1 MNTQNL
7 LAKLMVGLLVFL
19 IGSFSIANAQEF
31 ALTAG
36 FRSNNA
42 DADRTGFTING
53 RNGLQFGALAFV
65 PITEQIHFR
74 SGFLYTQKY
83 LLSSTGTTTVT
94 ETELN
99 LSYLDIPATMMFKF
113 SEYGGVFAGFV
124 LSANQAKDCGSG
136 VSVCTGVQS
145 TILPFTIGASFKF
158 APQMGGELVYEA
170 YGGKVADGV
179 TNLRSLGA
187 NFVVYFE

>member
-1 MNTQNL
+1 MKKML
-7 LAKLMVGLLVFL
+7 HKSLIAVFLGLLSVV
-19 IGSFSIANAQEF
+19 SVAEAQEF

-42 DADRTGFTING
+42 DSDRTGITING
-53 RNGLQFGALAFV
+53 RTGYQFGALAFV
-65 PITEQIHFR
+65 PVSGQIHVR

-83 LLSSTGTTTVT
+83 LLSTSGTNPVT
-94 ETELN
+94 ETEIN
-99 LSYLDIPATMMFKF
+99 LSYLDVPATMLFKF

-124 LSANQAKDCGSG
+124 LSANQSKDCGSG

-145 TILPFTIGASFKF
+145 TVIPFTVGASFKF

-170 YGGKVADGV
+170 YGSKIADGV